1 MQKWDQPLIWGMVIA
16 VIAPIVVS
24 FFGVAFISFG
34 SPTVLWFAVLLWL
47 LYFYAI
53 YLLCTRPHDDRFV
66 QTYMLTIS
74 IFMLPWGLVLAFTFF
89 ASATKAHNQ
98 RISSDSNE
106 PKER

>member
-53 YLLCTRPHDDRFV
+53 YLCVRGHMMT
-66 QTYMLTIS
+66 
-74 IFMLPWGLVLAFTFF
+74 
-89 ASATKAHNQ
+89 ASCKP
-98 RISSDSNE
+98 IC
-106 PKER
+106 